1 MRAFEIMAYRQ
12 IRRFMRAKSRMAGMI
27 INPVVWLVFFGMGW
41 SGVFRNSTFFG
52 GIDYLTY
59 LAPGIFAMTVFN
71 QSFISGISVIWDREF
86 GFLKEVLVA
95 PASRKETIAG
105 RIFGDSAVATLQG
118 AIILLLTLSIARI
131 NVYGILPSLAIG
143 FLLAISF
150 SSFGVS
156 IATRMRSMEGF
167 QMIMALVMLPL
178 IFLSGAIYPIAFMP
192 VWMKVLAY
200 VNPLTYAVESAR
212 VLLTG
217 VEGLFPLHESIAI
230 LFCLSAAMLL
240 VAMVLFERS
249 TVE

>member
-1 MRAFEIMAYRQ
+1 MRAFEIMVYRQ
-12 IRRFMRAKSRMAGMI
+12 IKRFLRARSRVAGMI
-27 INPVVWLVFFGMGW
+27 INPLVWL
-41 SGVFRNSTFFG
+41 TFFG
-52 GIDYLTY
+52 IGWSRAFRDPSIFGGVDYLTY
-59 LAPGIFAMTVFN
+59 LSPGIFAMTVFN
-71 QSFISGISVIWDREF
+71 QSFVSGISVIWDREF

-118 AIILLLTLSIARI
+118 AIILALTFFIARI
-131 NVYGILPSLAIG
+131 NIFGVIPALGVGFVLAV
-143 FLLAISF
+143 AF

-156 IATRMRSMEGF
+156 IAARMRSMEGF

-192 VWMKVLAY
+192 AWMKVLALL
-200 VNPLTYAVESAR
+200 NPLTYAVESSR

-217 VEGLFPLHESIAI
+217 VSGIFPLDQSLLI
-230 LFCLSAAMLL
+230 LLSLTALMLY
-240 VAMVLFERS
+240 VAMVSFERS

>member
-1 MRAFEIMAYRQ
+1 
-12 IRRFMRAKSRMAGMI
+12 MI
-27 INPVVWLVFFGMGW
+27 INPLVWLAFFGIGW
-41 SGVFRNSTFFG
+41 SRAFRDTSIFG

-59 LAPGIFAMTVFN
+59 LSPGIFAMTVFN
-71 QSFISGISVIWDREF
+71 QSFVSGISVIWDREF

-118 AIILLLTLSIARI
+118 AIILSLTLFIAKI
-131 NVYGILPSLAIG
+131 DIFGVIPALGVG
-143 FLLAISF
+143 FLLAVAF

-156 IATRMRSMEGF
+156 IAARMRSMEGF

-178 IFLSGAIYPIAFMP
+178 IFLSGAIYPIYFMP
-192 VWMKVLAY
+192 SWMKVLAL
-200 VNPLTYAVESAR
+200 VNPLTYAVEASR

-217 VEGLFPLHESIAI
+217 VSGIFPLHQSLLI
-230 LFCLSAAMLL
+230 LL
-240 VAMVLFERS
+240 VLTAVMLYTAMVSFERS

>member
-1 MRAFEIMAYRQ
+1 MRAFEIMVYRQ
-12 IRRFMRAKSRMAGMI
+12 VKRFLRARSRVAGMI
-27 INPVVWLVFFGMGW
+27 INPLVWLAFFGIGW
-41 SGVFRNSTFFG
+41 SNAFRDTSIFG
-52 GIDYLTY
+52 GVDYLTY
-59 LAPGIFAMTVFN
+59 LSPGIFAMTVFN
-71 QSFISGISVIWDREF
+71 QSFVSGISVIWDREF

-118 AIILLLTLSIARI
+118 AIILSLTFFIAKINLLGVISALG
-131 NVYGILPSLAIG
+131 VGFVLAV
-143 FLLAISF
+143 AF

-156 IATRMRSMEGF
+156 IAARMRSMEGF

-192 VWMKVLAY
+192 SWMKALALA
-200 VNPLTYAVESAR
+200 NPLTYAVEASR

-217 VEGLFPLHESIAI
+217 VSGIFPLYQSLLI
-230 LFCLSAAMLL
+230 LLILTAVMLYI
-240 VAMVLFERS
+240 AMVSFERS